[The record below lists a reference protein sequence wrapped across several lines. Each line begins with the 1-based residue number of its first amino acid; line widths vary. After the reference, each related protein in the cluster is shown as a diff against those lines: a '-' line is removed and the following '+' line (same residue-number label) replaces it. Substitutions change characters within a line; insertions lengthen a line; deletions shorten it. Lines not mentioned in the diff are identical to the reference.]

1 MAMPVRALTTLAWRN
16 LWRNYR
22 RTLIMLLAIT
32 VGVWAMIFMTA
43 LLRGMVDNMVRQG
56 LQALPGH
63 VQIHAS
69 AYLDDPS
76 VNNSMPAA
84 DNYLLAVLNS
94 DLVIGWSSRIKV
106 PAMISSEQDNRG
118 ISLLGVDPVGELALG
133 FDLDDIIEGRFL
145 DGTDDGGI
153 VIGRKLMERLET
165 RIGKRVVVMSQDPDN
180 TIADRGFRIV
190 GVFKADLESREESI
204 VYAGRDVIQ
213 TMLGVGSDVSE
224 IAILGHDY
232 RQPEFLVG
240 KIANALVDDG
250 QGTALEALS
259 WIEIDAYLSTMMQV
273 MDGFVLVWMIVIFL
287 ALSFGLVNTLMMA
300 VFERVREIGLMRAL
314 GVRPSAIVY
323 QVLIEA
329 LLLLLLGLLIGD
341 LLAIGTSIWLQD
353 GIDVSAVSDGLE
365 MMGAAS
371 VMYPVLLWPDLVL
384 ANGVVLVLGVITSLL
399 PAWRAA
405 QYRPI
410 EALGKI

>member
-1 MAMPVRALTTLAWRN
+1 MAMPVKALTTLAWRN

-22 RTLIMLLAIT
+22 RTLIMLFAIV

-56 LQALPGH
+56 LQTLPGH

-69 AYLDDPS
+69 AYLDDPA

-84 DNYLLAVLNS
+84 DNNLLAVLNS
-94 DLVIGWSSRIKV
+94 DLVMGWSSRIKV

-133 FDLDDIIEGRFL
+133 FDPDDIVEGRFL
-145 DGTDDGGI
+145 DGSDDRGI

-180 TIADRGFRIV
+180 SIADRGFRVV

-213 TMLGVGSDVSE
+213 AMLGVGSDVSE

-232 RQPEFLVG
+232 RQPEFLVA
-240 KIANALVDDG
+240 KIGSALAEDDRG
-250 QGTALEALS
+250 SALEVLS
-259 WIEIDAYLSTMMQV
+259 WIQIDAYLSTMMQV
-273 MDGFVLVWMIVIFL
+273 MDGFVLVWMVVIFL

-329 LLLLLLGLLIGD
+329 LLLLLIGLLIGN
-341 LLAIGTSIWLQD
+341 LLAIGTSFWLQD

-371 VMYPVLLWPDLVL
+371 VMYPVLQWPDLVL